1 MAEGDPAR
9 GVQPEAD
16 LLGTPAFRPHLTSDG
31 ATDTEGQFA
40 RLVPDLLL
48 SGLRYVLDLLK
59 AVAPP
64 ACVPSQFPAD
74 RPLAEPQCLADLG
87 LGLARRSQGVELT
100 AIFIRDPTIL
110 PHS

>member
-16 LLGTPAFRPHLTSDG
+16 LLGTPAFRPPLTREG
-31 ATDTEGQFA
+31 ATDTAGQFA
-40 RLVPDLLL
+40 RLVLDLLL
-48 SGLRYVLDLLK
+48 SGLRCVLGLLT

-64 ACVPSQFPAD
+64 ACVPSQFPPD
-74 RPLAEPQCLADLG
+74 RPLAEPQCLTDLG
-87 LGLARRSQGVELT
+87 LGLARLSQGGELT
-100 AIFIRDPTIL
+100 AIFIRDPTIR